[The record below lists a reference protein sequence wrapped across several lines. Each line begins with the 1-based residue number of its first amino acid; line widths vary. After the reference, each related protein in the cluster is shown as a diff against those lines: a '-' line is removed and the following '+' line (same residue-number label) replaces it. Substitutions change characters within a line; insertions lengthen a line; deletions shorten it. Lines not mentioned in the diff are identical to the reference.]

1 MSLVTW
7 HPVNSLDNFFY
18 TDPFF
23 VTNENQWQTDGE
35 TPSPKVNVV
44 ENANAFHLEAET
56 PGMKDKDI
64 SIEVHNGT
72 LTIKGFKE
80 DNCETEK
87 ENYHIWEFR
96 ARSFE
101 RSFKLNDRVDTEK
114 VSAKIENGV
123 LKVDLP
129 IHEQVK
135 PQKIEVMAVS

>member
-7 HPVNSLDNFFY
+7 HRTSPKETFFN

-23 VTNENQWQTDGE
+23 LRTENTWRTGGE
-35 TPSPKVNVV
+35 TYLPKVNVI
-44 ENANAFHLEAET
+44 ENEDAFHLEAET

-64 SIEVHNGT
+64 SIEVHNSV
-72 LTIKGFKE
+72 LTIKGHKE

-87 ENYHIWEFR
+87 ENYHIREFITQ
-96 ARSFE
+96 SFE
-101 RSFKLNDRVDTEK
+101 RNFKLSDRVNIEK

-135 PQKIEVMAVS
+135 PQKIDVVGVS